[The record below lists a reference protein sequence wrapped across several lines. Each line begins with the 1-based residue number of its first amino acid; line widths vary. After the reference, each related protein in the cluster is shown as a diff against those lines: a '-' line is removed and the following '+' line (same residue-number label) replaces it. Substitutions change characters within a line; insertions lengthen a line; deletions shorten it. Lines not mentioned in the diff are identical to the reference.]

1 MKVRRGFVSNSSS
14 MSSIILAKNVELEDA
29 DPNSWDSYLY
39 LELPQES
46 NYNRGRI
53 ELLNTVKQ
61 KIEWL
66 ITMASMSIVAGAE
79 NPDDYYEKMAFLK
92 ERIRKLGKKHK
103 YDISI
108 ITPPLYGSRKS
119 HWDSELKKSII
130 DPGWCYDVNCSTE
143 SYLDWN
149 FVASDDDRLER
160 FLFSPKSFVIVGGDE
175 YDETYKLEWEA
186 KRSIDYEY
194 ERVGDYKN
202 WGEHPPAYWDG
213 ENIPDYDEDLWGE
226 QPNLPFSE
234 TPYYHI

>member
-1 MKVRRGFVSNSSS
+1 MFFGSYSHSLDDKNRLMIPSKMRESLSSKLFMMRGFDGAISVYEQDAFNAL
-14 MSSIILAKNVELEDA
+14 MAKL
-29 DPNSWDSYLY
+29 
-39 LELPQES
+39 
-46 NYNRGRI
+46 
-53 ELLNTVKQ
+53 
-61 KIEWL
+61 
-66 ITMASMSIVAGAE
+66 
-79 NPDDYYEKMAFLK
+79 EKMAFLK